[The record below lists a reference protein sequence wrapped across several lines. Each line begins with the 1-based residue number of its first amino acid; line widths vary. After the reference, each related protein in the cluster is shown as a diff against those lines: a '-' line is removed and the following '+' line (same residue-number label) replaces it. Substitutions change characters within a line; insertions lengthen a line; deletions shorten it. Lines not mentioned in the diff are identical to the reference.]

1 MWVGPV
7 HWESKGDLWEAM
19 RAFAG
24 RSGDIIY
31 KEQATLTCVISC
43 SPSNSLI
50 KVDTGILIVLVRR
63 QRLKEVS
70 SIAANWQGQGLK
82 PGPWSLLE
90 TEDWACVVIVTMN
103 YPEVT
108 S

>member
-1 MWVGPV
+1 
-7 HWESKGDLWEAM
+7 M
-19 RAFAG
+19 RAFEG

-31 KEQATLTCVISC
+31 KEQATLICVISC

-63 QRLKEVS
+63 QGLKEVS
-70 SIAANWQGQGLK
+70 NIAANCQGQGLK
-82 PGPWSLLE
+82 PGPWSFLE
-90 TEDWACVVIVTMN
+90 TEDWACVVVVTMN
-103 YPEVT
+103 HPEVP